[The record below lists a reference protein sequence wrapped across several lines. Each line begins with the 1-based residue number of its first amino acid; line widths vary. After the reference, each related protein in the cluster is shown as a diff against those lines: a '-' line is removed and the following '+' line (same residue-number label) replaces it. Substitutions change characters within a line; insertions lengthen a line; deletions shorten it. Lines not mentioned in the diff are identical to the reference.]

1 MKVEN
6 NSTNL
11 SPWKWIPT
19 LYFSQGLPYVIVMT
33 VSVIMYKNLGISN
46 AEIAFYTSWLYLP
59 WVIKPLWSPL
69 VELFGTRRNWIL
81 VTQLL
86 LGASLACVAFT
97 IPTSNFFQ
105 GTLAFLWLM
114 AFSSA
119 THDIAS
125 DGFYLLTLS
134 SNKQAFF
141 VGIKSTFYRISMI
154 TGQGLLVVLAGYF
167 EETMPSIQVAW
178 SIVFGLVAVLYLGLM
193 VYHKM
198 MLPKP
203 ENDKCSDIKGFEEV
217 LKEFVETFVSF
228 FQQKNVIVSILFL
241 MCYRLGESQL
251 VKLASPFLLDDRS
264 IGGLGLSTKEV
275 GIVYGTVGILALTI
289 GGILGGVMASKHGLK
304 KLIWW
309 MLIAINLPNA
319 VYIYLSYVQ
328 PESFVWITI
337 SVAIEQLGYGFGF
350 TGYLL
355 YMIYI
360 SRGKY
365 NTAHYAL
372 STGFMAL
379 GMMIPG
385 MISGWMQEAMGYQY
399 FFVWVLIAT
408 IPSFVV
414 TKYLT
419 IDNDF
424 GIK

>member
-1 MKVEN
+1 MKQNQTV
-6 NSTNL
+6 S
-11 SPWKWIPT
+11 SPWRWIPT

-59 WVIKPLWSPL
+59 WVIKPLWSPI

-81 VTQLL
+81 ITQLL

-97 IPTSNFFQ
+97 IPMSNFFQ
-105 GTLAFLWLM
+105 ISLAFLWLM

-125 DGFYLLTLS
+125 DGFYLLALN

-141 VGIKSTFYRISMI
+141 VGIRSTFYRISMI
-154 TGQGLLVVLAGYF
+154 TGQGFLVVLAGHF
-167 EETMPSIQVAW
+167 EETMPNIQTAW
-178 SIVFGLVAVLYLGLM
+178 SLVFGLMAVLYVGIM
-193 VYHKM
+193 IYHKF
-198 MLPKP
+198 MLPKS
-203 ENDKCSDIKGFEEV
+203 ENDKPSNVKGFKEI
-217 LKEFVETFVSF
+217 LKEFTATFSSF
-228 FQQKNVIVSILFL
+228 FKQKQILVSVVFL
-241 MCYRLGESQL
+241 MTYRLGESQL
-251 VKLASPFLLDDRS
+251 AKLASPFLLDDRAV
-264 IGGLGLSTKEV
+264 GGLGLSTKEV
-275 GIVYGTVGILALTI
+275 GIIYGTIGITALTI
-289 GGILGGVMASKHGLK
+289 GGIIGGLMASKHGLK
-304 KLIWW
+304 KWIWW

-319 VYIYLSYVQ
+319 VYIYLSVMQ

-360 SRGKY
+360 SQGKY
-365 NTAHYAL
+365 TTAHYAL
-372 STGFMAL
+372 ATGFMAL

-385 MISGWMQEAMGYQY
+385 MISGWIQEAIGYQY
-399 FFVWVLIAT
+399 FFIWVLIAT
-408 IPSFVV
+408 IPSFIV
-414 TKYLT
+414 TRYLS
-419 IDNDF
+419 IDKDF